1 MQTSFHE
8 LLNNIFWP
16 WKSDKFHANLSIITA
31 IIYLYCDE
39 SSKIVLFTMLLQK
52 NLSKTTLEEFN
63 VDRKNILP
71 TKSGNRGKLKKW
83 S

>member
-1 MQTSFHE
+1 M
-8 LLNNIFWP
+8 
-16 WKSDKFHANLSIITA
+16 
-31 IIYLYCDE
+31 YLYCEE

-71 TKSGNRGKLKKW
+71 TKSGNRGKLKK
-83 S
+83 